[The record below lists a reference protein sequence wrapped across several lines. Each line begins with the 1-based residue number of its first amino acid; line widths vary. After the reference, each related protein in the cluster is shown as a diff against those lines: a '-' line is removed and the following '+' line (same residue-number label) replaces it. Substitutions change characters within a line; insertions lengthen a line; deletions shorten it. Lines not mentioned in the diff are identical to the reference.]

1 MLRKMAGDSSVPGA
15 SPSTGH
21 LILYLV
27 KSKRHDMKDG
37 DPGSRTCPIAAY
49 DLWLPDSP
57 KHHGMSVAA
66 FNATVADI
74 DQEDDEYD
82 ADAAAEEH

>member
-1 MLRKMAGDSSVPGA
+1 
-15 SPSTGH
+15 
-21 LILYLV
+21 
-27 KSKRHDMKDG
+27 
-37 DPGSRTCPIAAY
+37 
-49 DLWLPDSP
+49 
-57 KHHGMSVAA
+57 MSVAA